1 MSKEEPRYVQIAKP
15 CLQPWEAMTGDER
28 VRECHQ
34 CRLNVYNLSVMSS
47 DEATELIN
55 NTEGRLCVRF
65 FQRPDGT
72 VLTADCTT
80 QRPEGFWPRILRWF
94 GVRQPPASPP
104 QPSAPQA
111 ERGVLMGHFV
121 RERELPVVVLC
132 AAKTILANEQITPDA
147 IQSTTIRRCDSVE
160 NMAERVEEVC
170 GRRTRKTIRRGEK
183 ILLADLVQAEEAEV
197 DQSC

>member
-1 MSKEEPRYVQIAKP
+1 MSRRFFNNVGCQQFAKKS
-15 CLQPWEAMTGDER
+15 CQLR
-28 VRECHQ
+28 VRRFWRFLWQSTRFTVVIETDLLLTHA
-34 CRLNVYNLSVMSS
+34 RTHSLFI
-47 DEATELIN
+47 A
-55 NTEGRLCVRF
+55 GRE
-65 FQRPDGT
+65 RPDGT

-80 QRPEGFWPRILRWF
+80 QRPAGVWPRILRWF

-111 ERGVLMGHFV
+111 SVPQAERRAFMGHLV
-121 RERELPVVVLC
+121 RERDLPVVVLC